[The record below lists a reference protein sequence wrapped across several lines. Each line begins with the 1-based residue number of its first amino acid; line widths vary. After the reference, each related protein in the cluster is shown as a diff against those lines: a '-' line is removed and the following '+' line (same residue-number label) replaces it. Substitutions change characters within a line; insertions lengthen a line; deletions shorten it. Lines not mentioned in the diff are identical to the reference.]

1 MEESTVVTYYRA
13 GAEESL
19 SKNLIVAIDVEQA
32 LFANIM
38 NETDGMDGTF
48 SLYNASGNLAA
59 STTYGKQEGNNI
71 YTVKEDIGEWMLEA
85 EIPLSQF
92 TGITVSSQIITIL
105 VLVGCIFVILVLANL
120 TARHTVQE
128 LKLLENS
135 SERAMEGKY
144 ESVQVNSAIHE
155 IRTLQLAHNAMM
167 DNIDEL
173 IHDIYMSRLKHI
185 SILYEQI
192 KPHFLYN
199 TLERAKWLA
208 RKNSDDEIM
217 IFLEKFA
224 QFLHLFLS
232 EGKDLIPIRQELKH
246 VGLYVDLMTF
256 GTDKKIIIDTKIPEE
271 LQDENIIKLILQ
283 PLVENSI
290 IHGLFE
296 KDNANGVI
304 TISARADGLYIEIT
318 ISDDGVGIDEDKLTV
333 LNSKNYAG
341 YGTKNTKKR
350 LELCYED
357 DYSIKFAN
365 NENGGASVK
374 LRIPKRKK

>member
-1 MEESTVVTYYRA
+1 
-13 GAEESL
+13 
-19 SKNLIVAIDVEQA
+19 
-32 LFANIM
+32 
-38 NETDGMDGTF
+38 
-48 SLYNASGNLAA
+48 
-59 STTYGKQEGNNI
+59 
-71 YTVKEDIGEWMLEA
+71 
-85 EIPLSQF
+85 
-92 TGITVSSQIITIL
+92 
-105 VLVGCIFVILVLANL
+105 
-120 TARHTVQE
+120 
-128 LKLLENS
+128 
-135 SERAMEGKY
+135 MEGKY